1 MKEGICL
8 AAQQIKALITAGKL
22 TGSIQESQ
30 IQPASFEPTLGNEV
44 YILDVE
50 TKGIFRPQADKTILH
65 TLLELPERQRK
76 KVDITNGFEIK
87 KGFTYLFPLNE
98 RLSLSDTEYIKSSAK
113 SSLGRLFVN
122 VRLLSD
128 FNPSFDEIHHSY
140 KSNSELHLWLLV
152 QPLTFN
158 LIVHPGIALN
168 QLRFFKGH
176 DAQLTPS
183 ETLNECSQQP
193 FLYVQE
199 KGTFVPAKPIVID
212 GVQIHLDL
220 SGVHTRG
227 ISAFR
232 ARENPFPID
241 LKKLNEYEAEH
252 YFEPILGST
261 REITIKKG
269 EHYLLVSKE
278 YFKIPSHLNAELKPH
293 SHIALRGPLHF
304 AGFID
309 NGFEG
314 YLVFEVRS
322 DEISDMVLSDGMP
335 ISKIDIYRTEKTDK
349 PYGEAIGSNYF
360 KQTGVRLSKY
370 FKSAF

>member
-8 AAQQIKALITAGKL
+8 AAQHIKGLINTGKIV
-22 TGSIQESQ
+22 GSIDEKQ
-30 IQPASFEPTLGNEV
+30 IQPASFEPTIGNEV

-50 TKGIFRPQADKTILH
+50 TKGIFRPQPDKTILH
-65 TLLELPERQRK
+65 SLLELPERQRK

-98 RLSLSDTEYIKSSAK
+98 RIVLHDNEYIKSSAK

-128 FNPSFDEIHHSY
+128 FNPCFDEIHHSY
-140 KSNSELHLWLLV
+140 RSNTELHLWILV

-158 LIVHPGIALN
+158 LIVHPGTTLN

-183 ETLNECSQQP
+183 ETLQEFNKEP
-193 FLYVQE
+193 FLYIVE
-199 KGTFVPAKPIVID
+199 SGKFVPIKPIVVD

-220 SGVHTRG
+220 SGVHTKG

-232 ARENPFPID
+232 ARDNPFPID
-241 LKKLNEYEAEH
+241 LKKLKEYEAEH

-261 REITIKKG
+261 KEITIKQG

-278 YFKIPSHLNAELKPH
+278 YFKMPDHLNAELKPH

-322 DEISDMVLSDGMP
+322 DEISDMVLMDGMP
-335 ISKIDIYRTEKTDK
+335 ISKIDVCQTEKTDK
-349 PYGEAIGSNYF
+349 IYGEAIGSNYF
-360 KQTGVRLSKY
+360 KQTGIKLSKY
-370 FKSAF
+370 FKTTF